1 MTKTDSTID
10 AVMNKFGSEFK
21 RIKRPNKGSYFNAKL
36 RNGIEIRVIDFD
48 DNLLIEAFQ
57 QENNQDIWSSGVYV
71 EQLDGFNPKT
81 EQQMCFA
88 YKGWL

>member
-36 RNGIEIRVIDFD
+36 RNNIEIRVIDFD
-48 DNLLIEAFQ
+48 DKLLIEAFQ
-57 QENNQDIWSSGVYV
+57 QENNQDIWCLCRAIRRV
-71 EQLDGFNPKT
+71 
-81 EQQMCFA
+81 
-88 YKGWL
+88 